1 MILGLSAIIFRD
13 NASGKFVSADLSDEK
28 ELQPVYID
36 TKFVDEHNVV
46 DIERLRSW
54 RKDFAEAKFQ
64 LNAGVFLCR
73 RLTEKMSKSKHN
85 VISPDDVIAKYG
97 ADCFRLHEMFL
108 GPIDQTMTWSTDTIE
123 VPFLFLSRLWRLFYN
138 DSGELMVV
146 DDMPSAASQA
156 LINNTIISVSN
167 QTAELS
173 FNTAIATMMSC
184 VKELT
189 KNAIF
194 NSIILEKLL
203 LILHPFAPFITSEL
217 WQRALRKQSD
227 ITLGPYPSAVSIS
240 TSEMNLLP
248 VAINGK
254 TRFYIHTPQGAHAKS
269 VQALVM
275 SDENSKKWLVVPAKR
290 VIFIPGKIINFI
302 LDPQ

>member
-1 MILGLSAIIFRD
+1 
-13 NASGKFVSADLSDEK
+13 
-28 ELQPVYID
+28 
-36 TKFVDEHNVV
+36 
-46 DIERLRSW
+46 
-54 RKDFAEAKFQ
+54 
-64 LNAGVFLCR
+64 
-73 RLTEKMSKSKHN
+73 MSKSKHN

-108 GPIDQTMTWSTDTIE
+108 GPIDQTMTWSTDAIE
-123 VPFLFLSRLWRLFYN
+123 GPFRFLSRLWRLFYN